1 MSTTLLTPSS
11 NLNPSP
17 SSIGES
23 QSAKNSSIA
32 APKDNRMLE
41 LMKSLYQADQ
51 QVKYL
56 HLQAEVDSLLQYQQ
70 IIKQQRLTSG
80 RTNLGN

>member
-1 MSTTLLTPSS
+1 MSTTLLTRSSSLNPSS
-11 NLNPSP
+11 N
-17 SSIGES
+17 SIDES
-23 QSAKNSSIA
+23 QSAKKSSVA
-32 APKDNRMLE
+32 SPKDSRVLE

-80 RTNLGN
+80 RTDLNN